1 VPREA
6 LAVFVAKAVRTF
18 GYGYLAIV
26 FPIHL
31 AALGVSAAGIGLAVS
46 ATLFASAALTWA
58 VRRPAERFGA
68 RAALLGLA
76 TATAVAGLL
85 LLAFRDPWLVVAA
98 AMLGNLSVSAGE
110 SGAFLSLEQ
119 VVLARSLAP
128 ERRTFAFGVY
138 NLLGAGAAA
147 LGAAAVSASQSLEL
161 LFALFVAGAGVQAL
175 AYRTLPATRPPPRAP
190 ASGAGSGPLLRRLA
204 ALFALDSFAGG
215 FALQSLVA
223 YWLHQRFALSLA
235 DLGGVF
241 FAVQVL
247 TAVSQLLAAR
257 LGGRFGLLRT
267 MVVSH
272 LLANA
277 LLVGLAFAPTPE
289 VAIALLLG
297 RGLLSQMDVPT
308 RQAFVMALVE
318 DHEREAAA
326 AVTTFSRTLAQA
338 VSPAATGWVMQ
349 AVALSAPFAIGGALK
364 IVYDLTL
371 WASFRRVPLRGD
383 RVEGSAGAGEGKAV
397 ERGV

>member
-18 GYGYLAIV
+18 GYGFLGIV

-31 AALGVSAAGIGLAVS
+31 AGLGVSAAGIGVAVS

-58 VRRPAERFGA
+58 VRRPAERYGA
-68 RAALLGLA
+68 RVVLLALAAA
-76 TATAVAGLL
+76 TAAAGLL
-85 LLAFRDPWLVVAA
+85 LLGFREPWLVVAA
-98 AMLGNLSVSAGE
+98 AMLGNVSVSTGE

-119 VVLARSLAP
+119 VVLTRSLAP
-128 ERRTFAFGVY
+128 ERRTWFFGVY

-147 LGAAAVSASQSLEL
+147 LGAAAVSVSQSLEL
-161 LFALFVAGAGVQAL
+161 LFGLFVAGALVQAL
-175 AYRTLPATRPPPRAP
+175 AYRALPAVRPPARAP
-190 ASGAGSGPLLRRLA
+190 AADGGSGPLVRRLA

-223 YWLHQRFALSLA
+223 YWLHERFALPLASL
-235 DLGGVF
+235 GSVF

-267 MVVSH
+267 MVFSH
-272 LLANA
+272 LAANA
-277 LLVGLAFAPTPE
+277 LLVGLALAPTPE
-289 VAIALLLG
+289 IAIALLLG

-308 RQAFVMALVE
+308 RQAYVMALVE
-318 DHEREAAA
+318 DREREAAA
-326 AVTTFSRTLAQA
+326 AATTFARTLAQA
-338 VSPAATGWVMQ
+338 ISPAVTGWLMQ
-349 AVALSAPFAIGGALK
+349 AVALSAPFAIGGTLK

-371 WASFRRVPLRGD
+371 WARFRDVPLQGE
-383 RVEGSAGAGEGKAV
+383 RV
-397 ERGV
+397 R

>member
-1 VPREA
+1 MPRA
-6 LAVFVAKAVRTF
+6 VTAVFVAKAVRTF
-18 GYGYLAIV
+18 GYGFLGIV

-31 AALGVSAAGIGLAVS
+31 AALGASAIGIGVAVS

-58 VRRPAERFGA
+58 VRRPAERYGA
-68 RAALLGLA
+68 RGVLLALAAATAAAGALLLF
-76 TATAVAGLL
+76 
-85 LLAFRDPWLVVAA
+85 FREPWLVVAA
-98 AMLGNLSVSAGE
+98 AMLGNVSVSTGE

-119 VVLARSLAP
+119 VVLARALPP
-128 ERRTFAFGVY
+128 ERRTWLFGVY

-147 LGAAAVSASQSLEL
+147 LGAAAVGASSSLEL

-175 AYRTLPATRPPPRAP
+175 AYHALPRARP
-190 ASGAGSGPLLRRLA
+190 IIRAATSGVGSGPLLRRLA

-223 YWLHQRFALSLA
+223 YWLHTRFALSLVE
-235 DLGGVF
+235 LGQVF
-241 FAVQVL
+241 FAVQLL

-257 LGGRFGLLRT
+257 LGARFGLLRT
-267 MVVSH
+267 MVFSH
-272 LLANA
+272 LIANT
-277 LLVGLAFAPTPE
+277 LLIGLAFAPSAE
-289 VAIALLLG
+289 IAIALLLG

-308 RQAFVMALVE
+308 RQAYVMALVE

-326 AVTTFSRTLAQA
+326 SATTLARTLAQA
-338 VSPAATGWVMQ
+338 VSPAATGWLMQ

-371 WASFRRVPLRGD
+371 WASFRKVPLRGD
-383 RVEGSAGAGEGKAV
+383 RVG
-397 ERGV
+397 